1 MRSVLR
7 PFALVVAVVAAATAA
22 HAESRIEK
30 NLKLAPGGKFFLDSQ
45 AGGVEVAGTARD
57 GVRVVITSAADD
69 LAEQWTFEVQE
80 LAGEARLIAKR
91 KGSDGKSSWF
101 GGWFNSEKAPKFVV
115 EVPSRA
121 DVEVDTGGGSV
132 SVRSLDGN
140 VAVDTSGGSILVEK
154 VRGNARL
161 DTAGGSIKVEGLE
174 GSVLA
179 DTSGGSIR
187 IAGVTGDIKADT
199 SGGSI
204 ALEAIAGLVDA
215 DTSGGSISAS
225 FLKGNNRGGRLETSG
240 GSIRVALDP
249 AIDLRIDAEAS
260 GGGVSSDIELTTTT
274 TKSRS
279 HLSGAMG
286 KGGAVLR
293 VETSG
298 GSIRIEPLP

>member
-1 MRSVLR
+1 MRSVFRTFVL
-7 PFALVVAVVAAATAA
+7 VAAAVTAA
-22 HAESRIEK
+22 TVVHADSRIEK
-30 NLKLAPGGKFFLDSQ
+30 TLKLAPGGKFFLDSQ
-45 AGGVEVAGTARD
+45 AGSVEVQGVARD
-57 GVRVVITSAADD
+57 GVRVVITATSDD
-69 LAEQWTFEVQE
+69 LAEQWTFEIQE
-80 LAGEARLIAKR
+80 LQGEARLIARR

-101 GGWFNSEKAPKFVV
+101 GGWFNSERAPKFVV
-115 EVPSRA
+115 EVPSKA

-132 SVRSLDGN
+132 SVRDLEGA
-140 VAVDTSGGSILVEK
+140 VAVDTSGGAILVEK

-161 DTAGGSIKVEGLE
+161 DTAGGSIKVSGLD

-204 ALEAIAGLVDA
+204 SLDAIAGLVDA
-215 DTSGGSISAS
+215 DTSGGSISAT
-225 FLKGNNRGGRLETSG
+225 FAKGNNRGGRLETSG

-249 AIDLRIDAEAS
+249 TIDLRIDAEAS
-260 GGGVSSDIELTTTT
+260 GGGVSSELELTSTT

-279 HLSGAMG
+279 HLSGTFG
-286 KGGAVLR
+286 KGGQVLR

-298 GSIRIEPLP
+298 GSISIEPIP

>member
-1 MRSVLR
+1 MRSVFR
-7 PFALVVAVVAAATAA
+7 TFVLVAAAVAAATAV

-30 NLKLAPGGKFFLDSQ
+30 TLKLAPGGKFVLDSQ
-45 AGGVEVAGTARD
+45 AGAVEVTGTARD

-69 LAEQWTFEVQE
+69 LAAQWTFEIQE
-80 LAGEARLIAKR
+80 LPGEARLIAKK

-101 GGWFNSEKAPKFVV
+101 GGWFSSERSPKFVV
-115 EVPSRA
+115 EVPTRA

-132 SVRSLDGN
+132 AVRALEGAVS
-140 VAVDTSGGSILVEK
+140 VDTSGGAIVVEK
-154 VRGNARL
+154 IRGSARL
-161 DTAGGSIKVEGLE
+161 ETAGGSIKVDTLD

-179 DTSGGSIR
+179 DTSGGSIK

-204 ALEAIAGLVDA
+204 SLDAIAGIVDA
-215 DTSGGSISAS
+215 DTSGGSISAT
-225 FLKGNNRGGRLETSG
+225 FTKGNNRGGRLETSG
-240 GSIRVALDP
+240 GSILVALDP

-260 GGGVSSDIELTTTT
+260 GGSVSSDLELTSTT

-279 HLSGAMG
+279 HLSGAFG
-286 KGGAVLR
+286 KGGPVLR

-298 GSIRIEPLP
+298 GSIRIEPIP